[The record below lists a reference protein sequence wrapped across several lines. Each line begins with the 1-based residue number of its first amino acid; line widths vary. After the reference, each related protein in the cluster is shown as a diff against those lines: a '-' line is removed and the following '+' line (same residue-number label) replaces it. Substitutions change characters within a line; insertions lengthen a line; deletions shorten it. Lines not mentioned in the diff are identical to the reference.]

1 MSQFLS
7 SLTDTTSIPVL
18 ETLSDGIY
26 LIDEGGTVVCQSRQ
40 FFELLELPGALRGEG
55 STFEVE
61 LPATPGTS

>member
-1 MSQFLS
+1 MRQFLS
-7 SLTDTTSIPVL
+7 SLNDTTSMPVL
-18 ETLSDGIY
+18 TTLSDGIC

-40 FFELLELPGALRGEG
+40 FFELLKLPWALRGEG